1 MSRKHIISGA
11 LLLGMSSLLS
21 RILGVFRDRIFAVQ
35 FGALDAQGIHDLD
48 IYFAAFRI
56 PDFLY
61 NFLVLGTLSL
71 AFVPI
76 FSRYVV
82 GEKRE
87 EGFRFI
93 NTLFHFLFITVG
105 SSAVL
110 VFFLAPWLVPLIVP
124 GFDGEKLHV
133 TIQVT
138 RIMLLSPIFFAF
150 SSLAQSVQTS
160 YRTFFYYSLAPIG
173 YNVSIIIA
181 TLFFS
186 RSIGV
191 YGVAIG
197 VVIGAF
203 LHFLIQMPALWKLGY
218 RYRFHF
224 DWKIPE
230 LREML
235 RLVGPRIIGVSAMQF
250 MLLVD
255 TFLASSLPKG
265 SITIYSLAINLVSLP
280 LGIVG
285 ISLAI
290 SSFSTLS
297 ELAEKNAVQLFLSQ
311 LASLIEWILFLIIPA
326 SFGMYIF
333 RNEITTLILQ
343 GGKFTGQDTFF
354 TAQTLGFLLLSLP
367 FQSLSPL
374 LSRAFFSWK
383 DAKTPVRIVVTSV
396 LVHIFLSIFF
406 LRYLQWGV
414 WGVAVAYSFAE
425 ALQFFLLVL
434 FFRKKFAV
442 LFSSFVPFRS
452 ILFFIF
458 ASILMG
464 GVILVT
470 QSLMR
475 VLSFVHFLPFVIIF
489 LIPVFFA
496 LLFYFIF
503 VWLVF
508 KKKASFPQ

>member
-1 MSRKHIISGA
+1 MSRKHIINGA

-21 RILGVFRDRIFAVQ
+21 RILGVIRDRIFAVQ

-87 EGFRFI
+87 DGFRFI
-93 NTLFHFLFITVG
+93 NTLFHFLLLTVG
-105 SSAVL
+105 GAAIL

-124 GFDGEKLHV
+124 GFNGEKLDV

-138 RIMLLSPIFFAF
+138 RIMLLSPIFFSF

-173 YNVSIIIA
+173 YNLSIIVA
-181 TLFFS
+181 TFFLS
-186 RSIGV
+186 QSLGV

-255 TFLASSLPKG
+255 TSLASVLPKG
-265 SITIYSLAINLVSLP
+265 NLTIYSLAINLVSLP

-285 ISLAI
+285 ISFAV

-297 ELAEKNAVQLFLSQ
+297 DLAEKKKIQTFLLQLS
-311 LASLIEWILFLIIPA
+311 SLVEWILFLIIPA
-326 SFGMYIF
+326 TFGMYIL
-333 RNEITTLILQ
+333 RNEATAFILQ
-343 GGKFTGQDTFF
+343 GGMFSSKDTFF
-354 TAQTLGFLLLSLP
+354 TARILGFLLLSLP

-374 LSRAFFSWK
+374 FSRAFFSWK
-383 DAKTPVRIVVTSV
+383 DAKTPVRVVLTSV
-396 LVHIFLSIFF
+396 LVHIFLSVFF
-406 LRYLQWGV
+406 LRYLQWGMS
-414 WGVAVAYSFAE
+414 GIAVAYSFAE
-425 ALQFFLLVL
+425 AFQFFLLVL
-434 FFRKKFAV
+434 FFRKKFTV
-442 LFSSFVPFRS
+442 SLSSFVPFRS
-452 ILFFIF
+452 IFFFIF
-458 ASILMG
+458 ASLLMS
-464 GVILVT
+464 GVIFVT
-470 QSLMR
+470 QLLMS
-475 VLSFVHFLPFVIIF
+475 SFFQFLPFVISF
-489 LIPVFFA
+489 FIPVFFA
-496 LLFYFIF
+496 ALFYFLF
-503 VWLVF
+503 VRLVF
-508 KKKASFPQ
+508 GKKASFP